1 MCLFCFLCLI
11 PKVDTLLWSYFVL
24 VLLLIG
30 WYHFCFL
37 CLLSHSL
44 VLCFFSLFWFHLCV
58 WVCMCVCVCVPLFLF
73 LFPLFC
79 FYHLYGIHFLF
90 LGFLAIFFFSFF
102 VCFLFCLFLLI
113 PFVAIANS
121 LWDLCSPTRSQVWD
135 SGVEGLSPGHWT
147 TKELLISGS
156 IPMKSSTEYKT
167 RHHPTGYNI

>member
-30 WYHFCFL
+30 WYHFCFFFV
-37 CLLSHSL
+37 CWVTLLYFVSF
-44 VLCFFSLFWFHLCV
+44 LCFGFICV
-58 WVCMCVCVCVPLFLF
+58 CECACVCVCVPLFLF

-121 LWDLCSPTRSQVWD
+121 LWDLSSPTRSQVWD

-167 RHHPTGYNI
+167 WHHPTGCNI